1 MRQVEHHEHVPTPH
15 HGREVVLVLAGLK
28 DPLNVGQAFRIGSSL
43 GVSHLYCCDD
53 TPVPPGSKINRT
65 ARGAQHYLPWSKGET
80 FEVVSSL
87 RSRKLDG
94 VQAQKNFYV
103 LAVEYANESV
113 DIRALVAG
121 IEPSQPVALVLGN
134 EAHGMTPELMA
145 ACDGVGHL
153 PLYGAISS
161 LNVAT
166 ALAMALWE
174 VVR

>member
-1 MRQVEHHEHVPTPH
+1 MRQVEHHEHIPTPH
-15 HGREVVLVLAGLK
+15 HGREVVLILAGLK

-43 GVSHLYCCDD
+43 GVSHIYCCDD
-53 TPVPPGSKINRT
+53 TPKPPGSKINRT
-65 ARGAQHYLPWSKGET
+65 ARGAQHQVPWSGGAT
-80 FEVVSSL
+80 FDVINSL
-87 RSRKLDG
+87 RSRNANET
-94 VQAQKNFYV
+94 QAQKNFYV
-103 LAVEYANESV
+103 LAVEYADESI
-113 DIRALVAG
+113 DIRTLVAG
-121 IEPSQPVALVLGN
+121 IDSSKPIALVLGN

-153 PLYGAISS
+153 PLYGSISS

>member
-1 MRQVEHHEHVPTPH
+1 MRQVEHHEHVPQPH

-43 GVSHLYCCDD
+43 GVSHIYCCDD
-53 TPVPPGSKINRT
+53 TPTPPGSKINRT
-65 ARGAQHYLPWSKGET
+65 ARGAQHQVPWSGGVTEA
-80 FEVVSSL
+80 VISSL
-87 RSRKLDG
+87 CEN
-94 VQAQKNFYV
+94 QFYV

-113 DIRALVAG
+113 DIRKLVAS
-121 IEPSQPVALVLGN
+121 IESAKPVALVLGN

-153 PLYGAISS
+153 PLYGPISS

-166 ALAMALWE
+166 ALALAVWE